1 MNLKNLISG
10 LLLFT
15 NIAAC
20 AEFPSKSEKNELA
33 ISLVATLAVLE
44 GDDRLYY
51 RLDNSNQNELNDE
64 ILSSTLYKLNL
75 IKGYAKYADINLTDN
90 EKIRFKYINSLCL
103 ASYFALN
110 YKPIHKN
117 ELLDPLLLDL
127 KPLQQEWISIL
138 QKENSKLMPY
148 NCLNKSKPN
157 LENPIKLLKSK

>member
-10 LLLFT
+10 LLIFT
-15 NIAAC
+15 NVAAC

-33 ISLVATLAVLE
+33 ISLKATLVILKGE
-44 GDDRLYY
+44 ERIYY
-51 RLDNSNQNELNDE
+51 RLDPKNQNELNDD
-64 ILSSTLYKLNL
+64 ILSSTLYKLGL
-75 IKGYAKYADINLTDN
+75 IRDYAKYANIDLTDKT
-90 EKIRFKYINSLCL
+90 KIRLREINNLCL

-117 ELLDPLLLDL
+117 ELLDPLLHDL
-127 KPLQQEWISIL
+127 KPLHQEWISIL
-138 QKENSKLMPY
+138 QKEDNTLMPY

>member
-10 LLLFT
+10 LLIFT
-15 NIAAC
+15 NVAAC

-33 ISLVATLAVLE
+33 ISLIATLAVLE

-90 EKIRFKYINSLCL
+90 EKIKFKYINSLCL

-117 ELLDPLLLDL
+117 ELLDPLLHDL
-127 KPLQQEWISIL
+127 KPLHQEWISIL
-138 QKENSKLMPY
+138 QKEDNTLMPY

>member
-1 MNLKNLISG
+1 MILKNLFLISIV
-10 LLLFT
+10 LIFI
-15 NIAAC
+15 NMAAC

-33 ISLVATLAVLE
+33 ISLIATLAVLE

-51 RLDNSNQNELNDE
+51 KLDNSNQNELNDE

-90 EKIRFKYINSLCL
+90 EKIKFKYINSLCL

-117 ELLDPLLLDL
+117 ELLDPLLHDL
-127 KPLQQEWISIL
+127 EPLHQEWISIL
-138 QKENSKLMPY
+138 QKENSKLIPY
-148 NCLNKSKPN
+148 NCLNKD
-157 LENPIKLLKSK
+157 KLQKGLKL